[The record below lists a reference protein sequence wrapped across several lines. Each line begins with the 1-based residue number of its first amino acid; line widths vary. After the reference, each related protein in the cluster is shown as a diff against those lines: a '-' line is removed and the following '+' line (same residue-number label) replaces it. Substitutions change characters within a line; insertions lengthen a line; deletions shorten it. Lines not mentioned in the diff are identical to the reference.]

1 MGEFT
6 LDDGRKAEKLE
17 KTVDSLTKVT
27 EVYVEPKAQKKLSQR
42 ITEKLCVCERHIETL
57 DEVTGEVIDLV
68 VEKVCGETSEKVAA
82 ARSPMQVLVEEKIK
96 KKEVDVV
103 TYVLLGVMASLLAGL
118 TYVVVFM

>member
-6 LDDGRKAEKLE
+6 LDDGRKAEMLE

-57 DEVTGEVIDLV
+57 DEITGEVVNVV
-68 VEKVCGETSEKVAA
+68 VEKVCGEEVEKSSGKSSV
-82 ARSPMQVLVEEKIK
+82 RLLVEEKIK
-96 KKEVDVV
+96 GAMDLKNYIFIAVIAVQ
-103 TYVLLGVMASLLAGL
+103 LLAL
-118 TYVVVFM
+118 AYVIAFM

>member
-82 ARSPMQVLVEEKIK
+82 VRSPMQALVEEKIK
-96 KKEVDVV
+96 NGMSVKNYIIFAVIA
-103 TYVLLGVMASLLAGL
+103 LQLAAL
-118 TYVVVFM
+118 VYVVAFM